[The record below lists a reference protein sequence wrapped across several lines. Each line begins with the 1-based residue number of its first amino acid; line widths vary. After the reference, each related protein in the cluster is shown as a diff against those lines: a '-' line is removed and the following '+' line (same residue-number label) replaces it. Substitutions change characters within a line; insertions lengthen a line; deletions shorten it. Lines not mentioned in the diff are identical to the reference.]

1 MADGTDAMTA
11 AFAAT
16 NDLLTMGSDSDDM
29 WNTAFGGIT
38 GPDINAAFIGF
49 FPEIAYDSMVTIGRE
64 SSATPGGAITAVVAD
79 PPGAFDNALGG
90 FATSGA
96 DLVLTDGTWFTTPDQ
111 VNALGTGP
119 DFRVLLGQ
127 VTCSGDVEYQLNV
140 QLNDGGV
147 GGAVLQYVWDQNAVD
162 DAQTLECSL
171 QYPADP
177 TCGGP
182 GPVDGCTDPT
192 ACNYDATAN
201 NDDGSCEFTS
211 CAGCTDATACNYD
224 PTATIDDGSCD
235 LPDGCTD
242 ATACNYD
249 ATASCD
255 DGSCEFTSCAGCT
268 DATACNY
275 DPTATIDDGSCDL
288 PDGCT
293 DATACN
299 YNASASCD
307 DGSCVFATGCDTCSG
322 ETDGTGTVVDNP
334 EVGEACDDGLASTIN
349 DTVQADCTC
358 VGIGVVPG
366 CTDANACNYNPAANQ
381 DDGSCVLPD
390 GCTDTGAC
398 NYDAAA
404 SCDDGSCEY
413 TSCAG
418 CTDATACNYDAT
430 ATIDDGSC
438 DLPDG
443 CTDAGACNYDASASC
458 DDGSCEYVSC
468 AGCTDAA
475 ACNYDATATIN
486 DGSCDFPGD
495 ACDDGDADTINDTY
509 QADCGCAGTPVGGGP
524 ATPLALTPLGTC
536 ASLTGDVSGGDVSFE
551 IVPATSG
558 VRVEVSTADFD
569 AVVTILDGVGT
580 VVTSINV
587 GGLGDEY
594 LNVGN
599 LTAGD
604 TYEVVVSSASG
615 AGAFNICGQILPDT
629 RADYGVGPYDLCD
642 IYKADY
648 VAADDYRYR
657 FQLDGVD
664 QTSYTNGVANTLLV
678 LNNVPL
684 LDLDTEYNVQI
695 DAGFELSLAD
705 GSTELVWVMADEDNA
720 FTTLP
725 QPVTQMRTIDNC
737 ANHGPH
743 FLGDYIR
750 ATPWVCGSS
759 DWEWSFVRTDITEF
773 EILKLSGSTNRW
785 LRLSSVGGLVPGATY
800 DVKCRPIYP
809 NGTPTTFGPVECMT
823 IVGPAPGEAADGPV
837 VEDVEV
843 LDRIEIEPTAAIY
856 PNPNNGEFMNVN
868 LTGVEGKVT
877 VDIINGMGA
886 MVRSMEMTVAG
897 DNVNEVIA
905 LNGIA
910 SGVYMVNITV
920 NNTVITERLV
930 VQK

>member
-1 MADGTDAMTA
+1 MCAACASAQLVNVFHEVEYTSDGTIPGYPEGFTTYRIYASMADGTDAMTA

-29 WNTAFGGIT
+29 WNTAFGGVT
-38 GPDINAAFIGF
+38 GPDINAAFLGL

-64 SSATPGGAITAVVAD
+64 NSATPGGAITAVVANPAD
-79 PPGAFDNALGG
+79 AFINTLGP
-90 FATSGA
+90 AAVSGA

-111 VNALGTGP
+111 INALGTGP

-140 QLNDGGV
+140 QLNDGGI
-147 GGAVLQYVWDQNAVD
+147 GGPVLQYIWNQDAVD
-162 DAQTLECSL
+162 PMPSGDDQIVECSL
-171 QYPADP
+171 QYPADT
-177 TCGGP
+177 TCGGSA
-182 GPVDGCTDPT
+182 PVDGCTD
-192 ACNYDATAN
+192 D
-201 NDDGSCEFTS
+201 
-211 CAGCTDATACNYD
+211 
-224 PTATIDDGSCD
+224 
-235 LPDGCTD
+235 
-242 ATACNYD
+242 
-249 ATASCD
+249 
-255 DGSCEFTSCAGCT
+255 
-268 DATACNY
+268 
-275 DPTATIDDGSCDL
+275 
-288 PDGCT
+288 
-293 DATACN
+293 TACN
-299 YNASASCD
+299 YNMAANND

-358 VGIGVVPG
+358 VGVGVVPG
-366 CTDANACNYNPAANQ
+366 CTDAAACNYNPAANQ

-390 GCTDTGAC
+390 GCTDAGAC

-438 DLPDG
+438 NLPDG

-475 ACNYDATATIN
+475 ACNYDATATID
-486 DGSCDFPGD
+486 DGSCAFPGD

-558 VRVEVSTADFD
+558 VRIEVSTADFD
-569 AVVTILDGVGT
+569 AVVTILDGVGA
-580 VVTSINV
+580 VVASINV

-599 LTAGD
+599 LAAGD

-615 AGAFNICGQILPDT
+615 AGAFGICGQILPDT
-629 RADYGVGPYDLCD
+629 RADYGAGPYDLCD

-648 VAADDYRYR
+648 VAADDYRFR
-657 FQLDGVD
+657 FQLGSVD

-759 DWEWSFVRTDITEF
+759 DWEWSFVRTDIAEF
-773 EILKLSGSTNRW
+773 EILKLTGSTNRW

-809 NGTPTTFGPVECMT
+809 NGASTTFGPVECMT

-837 VEDVEV
+837 VEDLEV

-930 VQK
+930 IQK